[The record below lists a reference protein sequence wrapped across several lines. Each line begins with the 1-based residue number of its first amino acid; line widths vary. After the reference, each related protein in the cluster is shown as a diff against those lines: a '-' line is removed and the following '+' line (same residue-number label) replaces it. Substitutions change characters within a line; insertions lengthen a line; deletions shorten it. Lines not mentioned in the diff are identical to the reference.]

1 MRTYVED
8 NQEIGRMH
16 VQMLTAT
23 DPGAEPSAEASAEP
37 TDEPSD
43 EPDMEAL
50 TALVTRAVGGPEL
63 PDYDGVPDSRPP
75 YRQSD

>member
-23 DPGAEPSAEASAEP
+23 GPGA
-37 TDEPSD
+37 EPSD

-50 TALVTRAVGGPEL
+50 TALVKRAVGGPEL
-63 PDYDGVPDSRPP
+63 PDYDGVPDTRLPTRHSN
-75 YRQSD
+75 D